1 MWKQKQ
7 TFGISKVLNDAL
19 SILEKVLL
27 QELESIQKKAEK
39 LQQLQQMKEKYGLD

>member
-7 TFGISKVLNDAL
+7 TFGISKVLSDAL

-39 LQQLQQMKEKYGLD
+39 LQQLQQMKEKHGLD